1 MTAPNYEDITIN
13 QGTDVA
19 IEIHLIHDSGSA
31 YDLTNRSIAAK
42 MKRNYTDSSGDPD
55 TVTFNSVV
63 INPPED
69 GIINLSLTN
78 TVTDTL
84 KTRGRYVYDVEVSF
98 VDSDSNTIV
107 QRILEGQIEVS
118 PSVTK

>member
-1 MTAPNYEDITIN
+1 MTPNYEDITIL

-31 YDLTNRSIAAK
+31 FNLTNRSIEAK
-42 MKRNYTDSSGDPD
+42 MKRNYADSAGDPD
-55 TVTFNSVV
+55 TVAFNSVV

-78 TVTDTL
+78 TQTDAL
-84 KTRGRYVYDVEVSF
+84 KTRGRYVYDVEISF
-98 VDSDSNTIV
+98 TDSDSNTII
-107 QRILEGQIEVS
+107 QRVLEGQIEVS

>member
-1 MTAPNYEDITIN
+1 MIPNYEDITIL

-31 YDLTNRSIAAK
+31 FNLTNRSIAAK
-42 MKRNYTDSSGDPD
+42 MKRNYADSAGDPD
-55 TVTFNSVV
+55 TVAFNAAV
-63 INPPED
+63 ITPPED

-78 TVTDTL
+78 TQTDAL
-84 KTRGRYVYDVEVSF
+84 KTRGRYVYDVEVSY
-98 VDSDSNTIV
+98 VDSDSNTII
-107 QRILEGQIEVS
+107 QRVLEGQIEVS